1 VSEWE
6 LRQRREREEERRAEA
21 EKLGAGGEEQP
32 LFLPSPTL
40 SFMAFAE
47 EEQNLLEKL
56 LGAGCMGAL
65 LELRGWCYHRNDFF
79 FFFLFI
85 HYSCAT

>member
-1 VSEWE
+1 VLEVRNSHCSF
-6 LRQRREREEERRAEA
+6 QV
-21 EKLGAGGEEQP
+21 
-32 LFLPSPTL
+32 PTL

-65 LELRGWCYHRNDFF
+65 LELRGWCYHRNDGTRQAVWMYLVFSVRPASS
-79 FFFLFI
+79 FLYFYNI
-85 HYSCAT
+85 QHSN